1 MMISL
6 LALIDGSGYSRSVC
20 DHAAWFARRLGAAV
34 EIVHVLGRRDVSSKP
49 EDLSGNIGLGARSAL
64 LEELAELDAQKARL
78 SQKRGRAILDDAR
91 DSVSASGVNQ
101 VTTKLRLGEI
111 VEMLQDLE
119 ADSDMIVIGKRGGG
133 ADFNRSHLGSNLE
146 RVVRSSHKRVL
157 VVPSAFEPVQRFL
170 IAYDGGPSVIKAI
183 AEIARNKVFA
193 DLDCELLRV
202 GTETPELVAQM
213 ETSAR
218 QLREAGYRV
227 KTKFEPGKPE
237 TVIAREVES
246 DAYDLLVMGAFGH
259 SRIRHLIIGSTT
271 TEMIRN
277 CKIPIL
283 LFR

>member
-6 LALIDGSGYSRSVC
+6 LALVDGSGYSRSVC
-20 DHAAWFARRLGAAV
+20 DHAAWFARRLDAAV
-34 EIVHVLGRRDVSSKP
+34 EIVHVLGRRDASSKP
-49 EDLSGNIGLGARSAL
+49 EDFSGNIGLGARTAL
-64 LEELAELDAQKARL
+64 LQELAELDAQKARL

-91 DSVSASGVNQ
+91 DSISASGVSQ
-101 VTTKLRLGEI
+101 VTTKLRMGEI

-119 ADSDMIVIGKRGGG
+119 ADIDMIVIGKRGGG
-133 ADFNRSHLGSNLE
+133 ADFNRPHLGSNLE
-146 RVVRSSHKRVL
+146 RVVRSSHKPVL
-157 VVPSAFEPVQRFL
+157 VASRAFKPVRRFL
-170 IAYDGGPSVIKAI
+170 VAYDGGPSVIKAI
-183 AEIARNKVFA
+183 DEIAHNKVFA

-202 GTETPELVAQM
+202 GTETAELAAQM

-218 QLREAGYRV
+218 QLREAGYQV
-227 KTKFEPGKPE
+227 QTKFEPGRPE

-271 TEMIRN
+271 TEMIRS

>member
-146 RVVRSSHKRVL
+146 RVVRSSHKPVL

-202 GTETPELVAQM
+202 GTETPEVVAQM